1 MKYRNAYLEFTVF
14 ALGPCLN
21 GGVVVTTTRHL
32 AKGGVLCFEKGLLN
46 ECFITIDCSVNWV
59 LHMLHLFA

>member
-32 AKGGVLCFEKGLLN
+32 AKVECCALRKG
-46 ECFITIDCSVNWV
+46 C
-59 LHMLHLFA
+59 